1 MPPRYF
7 GHSVVCDT
15 CGNSCET
22 VEFYHCIDCGF
33 DVCQDCFTTREA
45 EDAAAML
52 EWAEN
57 RATLGRVVLYPLDEG
72 EEEDDLTRMSRIV
85 LAEEKSAEPVELSE
99 AKFTFRRGD
108 IERLLRHLGSTAT
121 MVEFFNEEDAAPGEE
136 TLVVTMTI
144 ESLNNRLV
152 SLGAAR
158 ASFDDAVKERLILN
172 PEDDPLLGWC

>member
-1 MPPRYF
+1 
-7 GHSVVCDT
+7 
-15 CGNSCET
+15 
-22 VEFYHCIDCGF
+22 
-33 DVCQDCFTTREA
+33 
-45 EDAAAML
+45 
-52 EWAEN
+52 
-57 RATLGRVVLYPLDEG
+57 
-72 EEEDDLTRMSRIV
+72 
-85 LAEEKSAEPVELSE
+85 
-99 AKFTFRRGD
+99 
-108 IERLLRHLGSTAT
+108 